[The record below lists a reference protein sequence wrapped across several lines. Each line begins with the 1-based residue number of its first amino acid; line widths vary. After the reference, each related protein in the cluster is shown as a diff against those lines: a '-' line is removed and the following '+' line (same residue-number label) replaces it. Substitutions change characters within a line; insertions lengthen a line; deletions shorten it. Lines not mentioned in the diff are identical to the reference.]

1 MSVYTQLTNEQFS
14 TFCQSFGVS
23 FARAIPITQGI
34 KNSNWFIQT
43 TDDSDGEHS
52 YVFTLFEERP
62 ATDIEK
68 MAVILNQLVGK
79 LPVAA
84 PLALL
89 NAADANVND
98 ANVNDASDDQ
108 RYVIHYQNKAIT
120 LVPCLA
126 GEHPKQTTQ
135 AMCHEIGAALA
146 LLHETLQALQ
156 PSEDYGVALYP
167 WAQVRDREIQF
178 MPGDEAKLMRDIW
191 QSYTDL
197 PLATLPKG
205 LCHLDMFADNTLW
218 DLPASNGPQ
227 ANAKLTGLLDFTEV
241 SVDHYV
247 MDIAITINDF
257 CTTWGDAEQGE
268 SVNFDRSKMKA
279 FLDGYQSKRM
289 LASDEQRALPVMLAK
304 AAVIFWLL
312 RLNVI
317 HYNRTE
323 GRTGD
328 NIMVKNPDLMKRL
341 AAYHWSHVEKAQD
354 TVYVLEHAVY
364 KDDSRAN
371 DVEDFKIIGVFTT
384 EQQAQAAI
392 KQLQA
397 QPGFKDYPNGFH
409 IDSYPLD
416 QINWSTGFG
425 G

>member
-1 MSVYTQLTNEQFS
+1 MSVYTQLTDDQFA
-14 TFCQSFGVS
+14 TFCQRFGVS

-43 TDDSDGEHS
+43 TDDVDGAHS

-62 ATDIEK
+62 PEDIEK
-68 MAVILNQLVGK
+68 MAVILNQLDGK

-84 PLALL
+84 PLSLVDSAEKC
-89 NAADANVND
+89 
-98 ANVNDASDDQ
+98 
-108 RYVIHYQNKAIT
+108 YVIHYENKAIT

-126 GEHPKQTTQ
+126 GSHPQQTTQ

-146 LLHETLQALQ
+146 MLHETLQALQ
-156 PSEDYGVALYP
+156 PSEQYGVPLYP
-167 WAQVRDREIQF
+167 WSDVRDRESQF
-178 MPGDEAKLMRDIW
+178 MPADEAKLMSDIW

-218 DLPASNGPQ
+218 NLQKGEER
-227 ANAKLTGLLDFTEV
+227 LTGLLDFTEV
-241 SVDHYV
+241 SVEHYV

-268 SVNFDRSKMKA
+268 RVHFDRSKMAA
-279 FLDGYQSKRM
+279 FLQGYESKRP
-289 LASDEQRALPVMLAK
+289 LGEDEKRALPVMLAK

-341 AAYHWSHVEKAQD
+341 AAYHWSHVEKAQNTVFVLLDNNLASQKD
-354 TVYVLEHAVY
+354 TQIAGIFSNIIQAEQARNKL
-364 KDDSRAN
+364 SN
-371 DVEDFKIIGVFTT
+371 SSDFIIKEYT
-384 EQQAQAAI
+384 
-392 KQLQA
+392 
-397 QPGFKDYPNGFH
+397 
-409 IDSYPLD
+409 LD
-416 QINWSTGFG
+416 QLA
-425 G
+425 

>member
-1 MSVYTQLTNEQFS
+1 MSVYTQLTDDQFA
-14 TFCQSFGVS
+14 TFCQRFGVS

-43 TDDSDGEHS
+43 TDDVDGAHS

-62 ATDIEK
+62 PEDIEK
-68 MAVILNQLVGK
+68 MAVILNQLDGK

-89 NAADANVND
+89 DLGADSAEKC
-98 ANVNDASDDQ
+98 
-108 RYVIHYQNKAIT
+108 YVIRYDNKAIT

-126 GEHPKQTTQ
+126 GAHPQQTTQ

-146 LLHETLQALQ
+146 MLHETLQALQ
-156 PSEDYGVALYP
+156 PAEEYGVPLYP
-167 WAQVRDREIQF
+167 WADVRDREMQF
-178 MPGDEAKLMRDIW
+178 MPGDEAKLMSDIW
-191 QSYTDL
+191 RAYSDL

-218 DLPASNGPQ
+218 DLSLNNSQKGAER
-227 ANAKLTGLLDFTEV
+227 LTGLLDFTEV
-241 SVDHYV
+241 SVEHYV

-268 SVNFDRSKMKA
+268 TVNFDRSKMAA
-279 FLDGYQSKRM
+279 FLQGYESKRA
-289 LASDEQRALPVMLAK
+289 LGEDEKRALPVMLAK

-341 AAYHWSHVEKAQD
+341 AAYHWSHVEKAQN
-354 TVYVLEHAVY
+354 TVFVLLDNQSAAQ
-364 KDDSRAN
+364 KN
-371 DVEDFKIIGVFTT
+371 TQIIGIFSNITQA
-384 EQQAQAAI
+384 EQARDKLSNSSDFAI
-392 KQLQA
+392 KE
-397 QPGFKDYPNGFH
+397 YT
-409 IDSYPLD
+409 LD
-416 QINWSTGFG
+416 QLA
-425 G
+425 

>member
-1 MSVYTQLTNEQFS
+1 MSVYTQLTDDQFA
-14 TFCQSFGVS
+14 TFCHRFGVS

-43 TDDSDGEHS
+43 TDDVDGAHS

-62 ATDIEK
+62 PEDIEK
-68 MAVILNQLVGK
+68 MAVILNQLDGK

-84 PLALL
+84 PLALVDS
-89 NAADANVND
+89 AEKG
-98 ANVNDASDDQ
+98 
-108 RYVIHYQNKAIT
+108 YVIRYDNKAIT

-126 GEHPKQTTQ
+126 GLHPEQTTQ

-146 LLHETLQALQ
+146 MLHDTLQALQ
-156 PSEDYGVALYP
+156 PAEEYGVPLYP
-167 WAQVRDREIQF
+167 WSEVRDREMQF
-178 MPGDEAKLMRDIW
+178 MPGDEAKLMSDIW

-218 DLPASNGPQ
+218 DLQKGEER
-227 ANAKLTGLLDFTEV
+227 LTGLLDFTEV
-241 SVDHYV
+241 SVEHYV

-257 CTTWGDAEQGE
+257 CTTWGMAEQGE
-268 SVNFDRSKMKA
+268 SVNFDRSKMAA
-279 FLDGYQSKRM
+279 FLQGYESKRT
-289 LASDEQRALPVMLAK
+289 LNNDEKRALPVMLAK

-341 AAYHWSHVEKAQD
+341 AAYHWAHVEKAQNA
-354 TVYVLEHAVY
+354 VFVLSNKHDNQIV
-364 KDDSRAN
+364 
-371 DVEDFKIIGVFTT
+371 GVFSNITQA
-384 EQQAQAAI
+384 EQARDKLSDSSHFSI
-392 KQLQA
+392 KE
-397 QPGFKDYPNGFH
+397 YT
-409 IDSYPLD
+409 LD
-416 QINWSTGFG
+416 Q
-425 G
+425 

>member
-1 MSVYTQLTNEQFS
+1 MSVYTQLTDDQFA
-14 TFCQSFGVS
+14 TFCQRFGVS
-23 FARAIPITQGI
+23 FARAVPITQGI

-43 TDDSDGEHS
+43 TDDVDGAHS

-62 ATDIEK
+62 PEDIEK
-68 MAVILNQLVGK
+68 MAVILNQLDGK

-89 NAADANVND
+89 DLGADSAEKG
-98 ANVNDASDDQ
+98 
-108 RYVIHYQNKAIT
+108 YVIRYDNKAIT

-126 GEHPKQTTQ
+126 GAHPQQTTQ
-135 AMCHEIGAALA
+135 AMCYEIGAALA
-146 LLHETLQALQ
+146 MLHETLQALQ
-156 PSEDYGVALYP
+156 PAEEYGVPLYP
-167 WAQVRDREIQF
+167 WAEVRDREMQF
-178 MPGDEAKLMRDIW
+178 MPGDEAKLMSDIW
-191 QSYTDL
+191 RAYTDL

-218 DLPASNGPQ
+218 DLSLSNSQKG
-227 ANAKLTGLLDFTEV
+227 AARLTGLLDFTEV
-241 SVDHYV
+241 SVEHYV

-268 SVNFDRSKMKA
+268 TVNFDRSKMAA
-279 FLDGYQSKRM
+279 FLQGYESKRA
-289 LASDEQRALPVMLAK
+289 LGEDEKRALPVMLAK

-341 AAYHWSHVEKAQD
+341 AAYHWSHVEKEQN
-354 TVYVLEHAVY
+354 TVFVLLDNESAMQ
-364 KDDSRAN
+364 KSTQ
-371 DVEDFKIIGVFTT
+371 IIGIFSNITQA
-384 EQQAQAAI
+384 EQARDKLSNSSDFAI
-392 KQLQA
+392 KE
-397 QPGFKDYPNGFH
+397 YT
-409 IDSYPLD
+409 LD
-416 QINWSTGFG
+416 QLA
-425 G
+425 

>member
-1 MSVYTQLTNEQFS
+1 MSVYTQLTDDQFAA
-14 TFCQSFGVS
+14 FCQSFGVS

-43 TDDSDGEHS
+43 TDDAAGAHS

-62 ATDIEK
+62 PADIEK
-68 MAVILNQLVGK
+68 MAVILNQLDGK

-84 PLALL
+84 PLAVIEPD
-89 NAADANVND
+89 AAKTD
-98 ANVNDASDDQ
+98 SDGDK
-108 RYVIHYQNKAIT
+108 RYVIHYEDKAIT

-126 GEHPKQTTQ
+126 GAHPEQTTQ

-156 PSEDYGVALYP
+156 PSEKYGVPLYP
-167 WAQVRDREIQF
+167 WSEVRDREIQF
-178 MPGDEAKLMRDIW
+178 MPSDEAKLMSDIW
-191 QSYTDL
+191 RAYTDL

-218 DLPASNGPQ
+218 HLQKGEAR
-227 ANAKLTGLLDFTEV
+227 LTGLLDFTEV
-241 SVDHYV
+241 SAEHYV

-268 SVNFDRSKMKA
+268 SVNFDRSKMAA
-279 FLDGYQSKRM
+279 FLQGYESKRP
-289 LASDEQRALPVMLAK
+289 LGTDEKRALPVMLAK
-304 AAVIFWLL
+304 AAVVFWLL

-341 AAYHWSHVEKAQD
+341 SAYHWAHVEKAQS
-354 TVYVLEHAVY
+354 TVFVLLNA
-364 KDDSRAN
+364 
-371 DVEDFKIIGVFTT
+371 DVNVEQGSHIIGVFSSITQA
-384 EQQAQAAI
+384 EQARDDLCHSGNMSI
-392 KQLQA
+392 KE
-397 QPGFKDYPNGFH
+397 YT
-409 IDSYPLD
+409 LD
-416 QINWSTGFG
+416 HCL
-425 G
+425 

>member
-1 MSVYTQLTNEQFS
+1 MSVYTQLTTEQFA
-14 TFCQSFGVS
+14 TFCQNFGVS

-62 ATDIEK
+62 PSDIEK
-68 MAVILNQLVGK
+68 MAVILNQLQGK

-84 PLALL
+84 PLALI
-89 NAADANVND
+89 NAKDGDNKK
-98 ANVNDASDDQ
+98 S
-108 RYVIHYQNKAIT
+108 YVIHYDNKAIT

-156 PSEDYGVALYP
+156 PNEDYGVALYP
-167 WAQVRDREIQF
+167 WSEVRDREIQF

-191 QSYTDL
+191 QSYSDL
-197 PLATLPKG
+197 PLDTLPKG

-218 DLPASNGPQ
+218 DLSFTNGQQ

-268 SVNFDRSKMKA
+268 TVNFDRSKMSA
-279 FLDGYQSKRM
+279 FLKGYESKRV
-289 LASDEQRALPVMLAK
+289 LNFAEKQALPVMLAK

-341 AAYHWSHVEKAQD
+341 AAYHFSHVEKSQD
-354 TVYVLEHAVY
+354 SVYVVV
-364 KDDSRAN
+364 DSKQGN
-371 DVEDFKIIGVFTT
+371 NIKGVFNTLMQA
-384 EQQAQAAI
+384 EQVRDRLNKSLNVDAI
-392 KQLQA
+392 HTIVVKEYTMNQLV
-397 QPGFKDYPNGFH
+397 
-409 IDSYPLD
+409 
-416 QINWSTGFG
+416 
-425 G
+425 

>member
-1 MSVYTQLTNEQFS
+1 MSVYTQLTNDQFAA
-14 TFCQSFGVS
+14 FCQRFGVS

-43 TDDSDGEHS
+43 TDDVDGAHS

-62 ATDIEK
+62 PEDIEK
-68 MAVILNQLVGK
+68 MAVILNQLDGK

-89 NAADANVND
+89 DLGADSAEKC
-98 ANVNDASDDQ
+98 
-108 RYVIHYQNKAIT
+108 YVIRYDNKAIT

-126 GEHPKQTTQ
+126 GAHPQQTTQ

-146 LLHETLQALQ
+146 MLHETLQTLQ
-156 PSEDYGVALYP
+156 PAEEYGVPLYP
-167 WAQVRDREIQF
+167 WSEVRDREMQF
-178 MPGDEAKLMRDIW
+178 MPGDEAKLMSDIW
-191 QSYTDL
+191 QSYSEL
-197 PLATLPKG
+197 PLTSLPQG

-218 DLPASNGPQ
+218 NLSLNNSQKGEER
-227 ANAKLTGLLDFTEV
+227 LTGLLDFTEV
-241 SVDHYV
+241 SVEHYV

-268 SVNFDRSKMKA
+268 TVNFDRSKMAA
-279 FLDGYQSKRM
+279 FLQGYESKRP
-289 LASDEQRALPVMLAK
+289 LNNDEKRALPVMLAK

-341 AAYHWSHVEKAQD
+341 AAYHWAHVEKSKNTVFVLLDNQLASQKD
-354 TVYVLEHAVY
+354 TQ
-364 KDDSRAN
+364 
-371 DVEDFKIIGVFTT
+371 ITGVFSSMT
-384 EQQAQAAI
+384 QAEIAREKLSNSSEFAI
-392 KQLQA
+392 KE
-397 QPGFKDYPNGFH
+397 YT
-409 IDSYPLD
+409 LD
-416 QINWSTGFG
+416 QLA
-425 G
+425 

>member
-1 MSVYTQLTNEQFS
+1 MSVYTQLTDDQFAA
-14 TFCQSFGVS
+14 FCQSFGVS

-43 TDDSDGEHS
+43 TDDTDGTYS

-62 ATDIEK
+62 PADIEK
-68 MAVILNQLVGK
+68 MAVILNQLNGK

-84 PLALL
+84 PLSVIESNSAQ
-89 NAADANVND
+89 ADGD
-98 ANVNDASDDQ
+98 IEDK
-108 RYVIHYQNKAIT
+108 RYVIHYEDKAIT

-126 GEHPKQTTQ
+126 GTHPEHTTQ

-156 PSEDYGVALYP
+156 PSEQYGVPLYP
-167 WAQVRDREIQF
+167 WSEVRDREMQF
-178 MPGDEAKLMRDIW
+178 MPSDEAKLMSDIW
-191 QSYTDL
+191 RAYTEL

-218 DLPASNGPQ
+218 HLQKGESR
-227 ANAKLTGLLDFTEV
+227 LTGLLDFTEV
-241 SVDHYV
+241 SAEHYV
-247 MDIAITINDF
+247 MDIAITVNDF

-268 SVNFDRSKMKA
+268 SVNFDRSKMAA
-279 FLDGYQSKRM
+279 FLQGYESKRP
-289 LASDEQRALPVMLAK
+289 LGDDEKRALPVMLAK

-341 AAYHWSHVEKAQD
+341 SAYHWSQVEKAQN
-354 TVYVLEHAVY
+354 TVFVLEHAHY
-364 KDDSRAN
+364 KDDDRNN
-371 DVEDFKIIGVFTT
+371 DVEDFKLIGVFAT
-384 EQQAQAAI
+384 EQQAQAAMA
-392 KQLQA
+392 QLKN
-397 QPGFKDYPNGFH
+397 QPGFRDYPNGFH
-409 IDSYPLD
+409 IDAYPLG
-416 QINWSTGFG
+416 QINWSQGFELY
-425 G
+425 

>member
-1 MSVYTQLTNEQFS
+1 MSVYTQLTDDQFAA
-14 TFCQSFGVS
+14 FCQSFGVS

-43 TDDSDGEHS
+43 TDDADGEHS

-62 ATDIEK
+62 PADIEK
-68 MAVILNQLVGK
+68 MAVILNQLDGK

-84 PLALL
+84 PLAVIESDT
-89 NAADANVND
+89 AKTETDND
-98 ANVNDASDDQ
+98 K
-108 RYVIHYQNKAIT
+108 RYVIHYEDKAIT

-126 GEHPKQTTQ
+126 GVHPEHTTQ

-156 PSEDYGVALYP
+156 PSEKYGVPLYP
-167 WAQVRDREIQF
+167 WSEVRDRESQF
-178 MPGDEAKLMRDIW
+178 MPSDEAKLMRDIW
-191 QSYTDL
+191 QAYSDL
-197 PLATLPKG
+197 PLAILPKG

-218 DLPASNGPQ
+218 NLSLNNSQKGEAR
-227 ANAKLTGLLDFTEV
+227 LTGLLDFTEV
-241 SVDHYV
+241 SAEHYV

-268 SVNFDRSKMKA
+268 SVNFDRSKMAA
-279 FLDGYQSKRM
+279 FLQGYESKRP
-289 LASDEQRALPVMLAK
+289 LGDDEKRALPVMLAK

-341 AAYHWSHVEKAQD
+341 SAYHWSHVEKGQN
-354 TVYVLEHAVY
+354 TVFVLLNTYLNTDQNNQIVGVFSSMTQAEQARDQLSNHSNLLIKEYVL
-364 KDDSRAN
+364 D
-371 DVEDFKIIGVFTT
+371 
-384 EQQAQAAI
+384 
-392 KQLQA
+392 QL
-397 QPGFKDYPNGFH
+397 
-409 IDSYPLD
+409 L
-416 QINWSTGFG
+416 
-425 G
+425 

>member
-1 MSVYTQLTNEQFS
+1 MSVYTQLTDDQFA
-14 TFCQSFGVS
+14 TFCQRFGVS

-43 TDDSDGEHS
+43 TDDVDGSHS

-62 ATDIEK
+62 PEDIEK
-68 MAVILNQLVGK
+68 MAVILNQLDGK

-89 NAADANVND
+89 DLGADSAEKC
-98 ANVNDASDDQ
+98 
-108 RYVIHYQNKAIT
+108 YVIRYDNKAIT

-126 GEHPKQTTQ
+126 GAHPQQTTQ

-146 LLHETLQALQ
+146 MLHETLQALQ
-156 PSEDYGVALYP
+156 PAEEYGVPLYP
-167 WAQVRDREIQF
+167 WAEVRDREMQF
-178 MPGDEAKLMRDIW
+178 MPGDEAKLMSDIW
-191 QSYTDL
+191 RVYSDL

-218 DLPASNGPQ
+218 DLSLNNSQKGAER
-227 ANAKLTGLLDFTEV
+227 LTGLLDFTEV
-241 SVDHYV
+241 SVEHYV

-268 SVNFDRSKMKA
+268 TVNFDRSKMAA
-279 FLDGYQSKRM
+279 FLQGYESKRQ
-289 LASDEQRALPVMLAK
+289 LGEDEKRALPVMLAK

-341 AAYHWSHVEKAQD
+341 AAYHWSHVEKAQN
-354 TVYVLEHAVY
+354 TVFVLLNNQSAAQ
-364 KDDSRAN
+364 KN
-371 DVEDFKIIGVFTT
+371 TQIIGIFSNITQA
-384 EQQAQAAI
+384 EQARDKLSNSSDFAI
-392 KQLQA
+392 KE
-397 QPGFKDYPNGFH
+397 YT
-409 IDSYPLD
+409 LD
-416 QINWSTGFG
+416 QLA
-425 G
+425 

>member
-1 MSVYTQLTNEQFS
+1 MSVYTLLTDEQFA

-43 TDDSDGEHS
+43 TDDSEGEHS

-62 ATDIEK
+62 FEDIEK
-68 MAVILNQLVGK
+68 MAVILNQLDGK

-84 PLALL
+84 PLAIIDGSME
-89 NAADANVND
+89 NQANK
-98 ANVNDASDDQ
+98 
-108 RYVIHYQNKAIT
+108 RYVIGYQDKAIT

-126 GEHPKQTTQ
+126 GEHPKQTTP

-146 LLHETLQALQ
+146 MLHETLQALQ
-156 PSEDYGVALYP
+156 PSEDYGVPLYP
-167 WAQVRDREIQF
+167 WVDVRDRERQF
-178 MPGDEAKLMRDIW
+178 MPSDEAKLMGDIW
-191 QSYTDL
+191 QSYNDL
-197 PLATLPKG
+197 PLEVLPKG

-218 DLPASNGPQ
+218 DLSHSKGR
-227 ANAKLTGLLDFTEV
+227 LTGLLDFTEV
-241 SVDHYV
+241 SVEHYV

-268 SVNFDRSKMKA
+268 SVDFDRSKMTA
-279 FLDGYQSKRM
+279 FLQGYESKRA
-289 LASDEQRALPVMLAK
+289 LDTDEKSALPVMLAK

-341 AAYHWSHVEKAQD
+341 AAYHWAHVEKAQG
-354 TVYVLEHAVY
+354 VVFVLEHARY
-364 KDDSRAN
+364 DDDN
-371 DVEDFKIIGVFTT
+371 IDNEIEDFKLIGVFVSQ
-384 EQQAQAAI
+384 EQAQNAI
-392 KQLQA
+392 EQLKT

-409 IDSYPLD
+409 IDEYPLG
-416 QINWSTGFG
+416 QINWSSGFVIY
-425 G
+425 

>member
-1 MSVYTQLTNEQFS
+1 MSVYTQLTDDQFAA
-14 TFCQSFGVS
+14 FCQRFGVS

-43 TDDSDGEHS
+43 TDDVDGAHS

-62 ATDIEK
+62 PEDIEK
-68 MAVILNQLVGK
+68 MAVILNQLDGK

-89 NAADANVND
+89 DLGADSAEKC
-98 ANVNDASDDQ
+98 
-108 RYVIHYQNKAIT
+108 YVIRYDNKAIT

-126 GEHPKQTTQ
+126 GAHPQQTTQ
-135 AMCHEIGAALA
+135 AMCYEIGAALA
-146 LLHETLQALQ
+146 MLHETLQALQ
-156 PSEDYGVALYP
+156 PAEEYGVPLYP
-167 WAQVRDREIQF
+167 WAEVRDREMQF
-178 MPGDEAKLMRDIW
+178 MPGDEAKLMSDIW
-191 QSYTDL
+191 QSYSEL

-218 DLPASNGPQ
+218 DLSLNNSQKGAER
-227 ANAKLTGLLDFTEV
+227 LTGLLDFTEV
-241 SVDHYV
+241 SVEHYV

-268 SVNFDRSKMKA
+268 TVNFDRSKMAA
-279 FLDGYQSKRM
+279 FLQGYESKRA
-289 LASDEQRALPVMLAK
+289 LGEDEKRALPVMLAK
-304 AAVIFWLL
+304 ATVIFWLL

-341 AAYHWSHVEKAQD
+341 AAYHWSHVEKAQNTVFVLLNNQSAAQKD
-354 TVYVLEHAVY
+354 TQ
-364 KDDSRAN
+364 
-371 DVEDFKIIGVFTT
+371 IIGIFSNITQA
-384 EQQAQAAI
+384 EQARDKLSNSSDFAI
-392 KQLQA
+392 KE
-397 QPGFKDYPNGFH
+397 YT
-409 IDSYPLD
+409 LD
-416 QINWSTGFG
+416 QLA
-425 G
+425 

>member
-1 MSVYTQLTNEQFS
+1 MSVYTQLTDDQFAA
-14 TFCQSFGVS
+14 FCQRFGVS

-43 TDDSDGEHS
+43 TDDVDGAHS

-62 ATDIEK
+62 PEDIEK
-68 MAVILNQLVGK
+68 MAVILNQLDGK

-89 NAADANVND
+89 DLGADSAEKG
-98 ANVNDASDDQ
+98 
-108 RYVIHYQNKAIT
+108 YVIRYDNKAIT

-126 GEHPKQTTQ
+126 GAHPQQTTQ
-135 AMCHEIGAALA
+135 AMCYEIGAALA
-146 LLHETLQALQ
+146 MLHETLQALQ
-156 PSEDYGVALYP
+156 PAEEYGVPLYP
-167 WAQVRDREIQF
+167 WAEVRDREMQF
-178 MPGDEAKLMRDIW
+178 MPGDEAKLMSDIW
-191 QSYTDL
+191 QSYSEL

-218 DLPASNGPQ
+218 DLSLSNSQKG
-227 ANAKLTGLLDFTEV
+227 AARLTGLLDFTEV
-241 SVDHYV
+241 SVEHYV

-268 SVNFDRSKMKA
+268 TVNFDRSKMAA
-279 FLDGYQSKRM
+279 FLQGYESKRA
-289 LASDEQRALPVMLAK
+289 LGEDEKRALPVMLAK

-341 AAYHWSHVEKAQD
+341 AAYHWSHVEKAQN
-354 TVYVLEHAVY
+354 TVFVLLDNQSAAQ
-364 KDDSRAN
+364 KN
-371 DVEDFKIIGVFTT
+371 TQIIGIFSNITQA
-384 EQQAQAAI
+384 EQARDKLSNSSDFAI
-392 KQLQA
+392 KE
-397 QPGFKDYPNGFH
+397 YT
-409 IDSYPLD
+409 LD
-416 QINWSTGFG
+416 QLA
-425 G
+425 

>member
-1 MSVYTQLTNEQFS
+1 MSVYTQLTDDQFAA
-14 TFCQSFGVS
+14 FCQSFGVS

-34 KNSNWFIQT
+34 KNSNWFIET
-43 TDDSDGEHS
+43 TDDVAGAPS

-62 ATDIEK
+62 PADIEK
-68 MAVILNQLVGK
+68 MAVILNQLDGK

-84 PLALL
+84 PLAVIES
-89 NAADANVND
+89 NIAQTN
-98 ANVNDASDDQ
+98 SDK
-108 RYVIHYQNKAIT
+108 RYVIHYENKAIT

-126 GEHPKQTTQ
+126 GAHPEQTTQ

-146 LLHETLQALQ
+146 MLHETLQALQ
-156 PSEDYGVALYP
+156 PSEQYGVPLYP
-167 WAQVRDREIQF
+167 WSDVRDRESQF
-178 MPGDEAKLMRDIW
+178 MPSDEAKLMSDIW
-191 QSYTDL
+191 RAYTDL
-197 PLATLPKG
+197 PLASLPKG

-218 DLPASNGPQ
+218 HLQKGEAR
-227 ANAKLTGLLDFTEV
+227 LTGLLDFTEV
-241 SVDHYV
+241 SVEHYV

-268 SVNFDRSKMKA
+268 SVNFDRSKMTA
-279 FLDGYQSKRM
+279 FLQGYESKRP
-289 LASDEQRALPVMLAK
+289 LSDDEKRALPVMLAK

-341 AAYHWSHVEKAQD
+341 SAYHWSHVEKIQN
-354 TVYVLEHAVY
+354 TVFVLEHARY
-364 KDDSRAN
+364 KDDDRNN
-371 DVEDFKIIGVFTT
+371 DVEDFKLIGVFAT
-384 EQQAQAAI
+384 EQQAASAI
-392 KQLQA
+392 EQLKT

-409 IDSYPLD
+409 IDAYPLN
-416 QINWSTGFG
+416 QVNWSSGFG
-425 G
+425 CN

>member
-1 MSVYTQLTNEQFS
+1 MSVYTQLTDDQFAD
-14 TFCQSFGVS
+14 FCQRFGVS

-43 TDDSDGEHS
+43 TDDVDGAHS

-62 ATDIEK
+62 PEDIEK
-68 MAVILNQLVGK
+68 MAVILNQLDGK

-84 PLALL
+84 PLALVDS
-89 NAADANVND
+89 AEKC
-98 ANVNDASDDQ
+98 
-108 RYVIHYQNKAIT
+108 YVIQYDNKAIT

-126 GEHPKQTTQ
+126 GSHPQQTTQ
-135 AMCHEIGAALA
+135 SMCHEIGAALA
-146 LLHETLQALQ
+146 MLHETLQALQ
-156 PSEDYGVALYP
+156 PAEEYGVPLYP
-167 WAQVRDREIQF
+167 WSEVRDREMQF
-178 MPGDEAKLMRDIW
+178 MPSDEAKLMSDIW

-218 DLPASNGPQ
+218 NLSLNKSQKGEER
-227 ANAKLTGLLDFTEV
+227 LTGLLDFTEV
-241 SVDHYV
+241 SVEHYV

-268 SVNFDRSKMKA
+268 TVNFDRSKMA
-279 FLDGYQSKRM
+279 GFLQGYESKRP
-289 LASDEQRALPVMLAK
+289 LGEDEKRALPVMLAK

-341 AAYHWSHVEKAQD
+341 AAYHWSHVEKAQN
-354 TVYVLEHAVY
+354 TVFVLEHARC
-364 KDDSRAN
+364 KDDDKNN
-371 DVEDFKIIGVFTT
+371 DVEDFKLIGVFAT
-384 EQQAQAAI
+384 EQQAQAAMN
-392 KQLQA
+392 QLKS

-409 IDSYPLD
+409 IDAYPLN
-416 QINWSTGFG
+416 QINWSSGFDFY
-425 G
+425 

>member
-1 MSVYTQLTNEQFS
+1 MSVYTQLTNDQFAA
-14 TFCQSFGVS
+14 FCQRFGVS

-43 TDDSDGEHS
+43 TDDVDGAHS

-62 ATDIEK
+62 PEDIEK
-68 MAVILNQLVGK
+68 MAIILNQLDGK

-84 PLALL
+84 PLSLVDSAEKC
-89 NAADANVND
+89 
-98 ANVNDASDDQ
+98 
-108 RYVIHYQNKAIT
+108 YVIQYDNKAIT

-126 GEHPKQTTQ
+126 GLHPQQTTQ

-156 PSEDYGVALYP
+156 PSEQYGVPLYP
-167 WAQVRDREIQF
+167 WSDVRDRESQF
-178 MPGDEAKLMRDIW
+178 MPSDEAKLMSDIW

-218 DLPASNGPQ
+218 DLSLTNSQ
-227 ANAKLTGLLDFTEV
+227 KDEERLTGLLDFTEV
-241 SVDHYV
+241 SVEHYV

-268 SVNFDRSKMKA
+268 SVNFDRSKMAA
-279 FLDGYQSKRM
+279 FLQGYESKRT
-289 LASDEQRALPVMLAK
+289 LGEDEKRALPVMLAK

-341 AAYHWSHVEKAQD
+341 AAYHWSHVVKAQNTVFALLDNTLVSQKD
-354 TVYVLEHAVY
+354 TQIVGIFSNSTQA
-364 KDDSRAN
+364 
-371 DVEDFKIIGVFTT
+371 
-384 EQQAQAAI
+384 EQARDKLSNSSEFVI
-392 KQLQA
+392 KE
-397 QPGFKDYPNGFH
+397 YT
-409 IDSYPLD
+409 LD
-416 QINWSTGFG
+416 Q
-425 G
+425 

>member
-1 MSVYTQLTNEQFS
+1 MSVYTQLTDDQFAA
-14 TFCQSFGVS
+14 FCQRFGVS

-43 TDDSDGEHS
+43 TDDVDGAHS

-62 ATDIEK
+62 PEDIEK
-68 MAVILNQLVGK
+68 MAVILNQLDGK

-89 NAADANVND
+89 DLGADSAEKC
-98 ANVNDASDDQ
+98 
-108 RYVIHYQNKAIT
+108 YVIRYDNKAIT

-126 GEHPKQTTQ
+126 GAHPQQTTQ

-146 LLHETLQALQ
+146 MLHETLQALQ
-156 PSEDYGVALYP
+156 PAEEYGVPLYP
-167 WAQVRDREIQF
+167 WAEVRDREMQF
-178 MPGDEAKLMRDIW
+178 MPGDEAKLMSDIW
-191 QSYTDL
+191 RAYSDL

-218 DLPASNGPQ
+218 DLSLNNSQKGAER
-227 ANAKLTGLLDFTEV
+227 LTGLLDFTEV
-241 SVDHYV
+241 SVEHYV

-268 SVNFDRSKMKA
+268 TVNFDRSKMAA
-279 FLDGYQSKRM
+279 FLQGYESKRQ
-289 LASDEQRALPVMLAK
+289 LGEDEKRALPVMLAK

-341 AAYHWSHVEKAQD
+341 AAYHWSHVEKAQN
-354 TVYVLEHAVY
+354 TVFVLLDNESAAQ
-364 KDDSRAN
+364 KN
-371 DVEDFKIIGVFTT
+371 TQIIGIFSNITQA
-384 EQQAQAAI
+384 EQARDKLSNSSDFAI
-392 KQLQA
+392 KE
-397 QPGFKDYPNGFH
+397 YT
-409 IDSYPLD
+409 LD
-416 QINWSTGFG
+416 QLA
-425 G
+425 

>member
-1 MSVYTQLTNEQFS
+1 MSVYTQLTDDQFAD
-14 TFCQSFGVS
+14 FCHRFGVS

-43 TDDSDGEHS
+43 TDDVDGAHS

-62 ATDIEK
+62 PEDIEK
-68 MAVILNQLVGK
+68 MAIILNQLHGK

-89 NAADANVND
+89 DLGADSAEKC
-98 ANVNDASDDQ
+98 
-108 RYVIHYQNKAIT
+108 YVIQYDNKAIT

-126 GEHPKQTTQ
+126 GSHPQQTTQ

-146 LLHETLQALQ
+146 MLHETLQALQ
-156 PSEDYGVALYP
+156 PAEEYGVPLYP
-167 WAQVRDREIQF
+167 WSDVRDRERQF
-178 MPGDEAKLMRDIW
+178 MPADEAKLMSDIW

-218 DLPASNGPQ
+218 NLSLNNSQKGEAR
-227 ANAKLTGLLDFTEV
+227 LTGLLDFTEV
-241 SVDHYV
+241 SVEHYV

-257 CTTWGDAEQGE
+257 CTTWGDAEQSE
-268 SVNFDRSKMKA
+268 SVNFDRSKMAA
-279 FLDGYQSKRM
+279 FLQGYESKRM
-289 LASDEQRALPVMLAK
+289 LGEDEKRALPVMLAK

-341 AAYHWSHVEKAQD
+341 AAYHWSHVEKAQS
-354 TVYVLEHAVY
+354 TVFVLEHARY
-364 KDDSRAN
+364 KDDDKNN
-371 DVEDFKIIGVFTT
+371 DVEDFKIIGVFAT

-392 KQLQA
+392 EQLKSQS
-397 QPGFKDYPNGFH
+397 GFKDYPNGFH
-409 IDSYPLD
+409 IDAYPLN
-416 QINWSTGFG
+416 QINWSQGFG
-425 G
+425 C

>member
-1 MSVYTQLTNEQFS
+1 MSVYTQLTNDQFAA
-14 TFCQSFGVS
+14 FCQRFGVS

-43 TDDSDGEHS
+43 TDDVDGAHS

-62 ATDIEK
+62 PEDIEK
-68 MAVILNQLVGK
+68 MAVILNQLDGK

-89 NAADANVND
+89 DLGADSAEKC
-98 ANVNDASDDQ
+98 
-108 RYVIHYQNKAIT
+108 YVIRYDNKAIT

-126 GEHPKQTTQ
+126 GAHPQQTTQ

-146 LLHETLQALQ
+146 MLHETLQALQ
-156 PSEDYGVALYP
+156 PAEEYGVPLYP
-167 WAQVRDREIQF
+167 WAEVRDREMQF
-178 MPGDEAKLMRDIW
+178 MPGDEAKLMSDIW
-191 QSYTDL
+191 QSYSEL

-218 DLPASNGPQ
+218 DLSLNNSQKGAER
-227 ANAKLTGLLDFTEV
+227 LTGLLDFTEV
-241 SVDHYV
+241 SVEHYV

-268 SVNFDRSKMKA
+268 TVNFDRSKMAA
-279 FLDGYQSKRM
+279 FLQGYESKRQ
-289 LASDEQRALPVMLAK
+289 LGEDEKRALPVMLAK

-341 AAYHWSHVEKAQD
+341 AAYHWSHVEKAQN
-354 TVYVLEHAVY
+354 TVFVLLDNESAAQ
-364 KDDSRAN
+364 KN
-371 DVEDFKIIGVFTT
+371 TQIIGIFSNITQA
-384 EQQAQAAI
+384 EQARDKLSNSSDFAI
-392 KQLQA
+392 KE
-397 QPGFKDYPNGFH
+397 YT
-409 IDSYPLD
+409 LD
-416 QINWSTGFG
+416 QLA
-425 G
+425 